1 MGPAPRSRPA
11 GPARVAIG
19 VGVVTIDTV
28 LLGLIAPLLP
38 EIEQRTG
45 AGDAGL
51 GFALAAYAIPI
62 ALLSLPFGRAAD
74 AVGRRAL
81 LVAGLLFVAV
91 GSVLV
96 AISDSIGA
104 LDGRSHRSEG
114 RLGGELA
121 SRPGRQGLAG
131 SRSPIAS

>member
-1 MGPAPRSRPA
+1 MTS
-11 GPARVAIG
+11 
-19 VGVVTIDTV
+19 DTA

-38 EIEQRTG
+38 EIERRTG

-104 LDGRSHRSEG
+104 LTAARTVSAPGMPCV
-114 RLGGELA
+114 A
-121 SRPGRQGLAG
+121 SAFTREEQRARC
-131 SRSPIAS
+131 SRASTLSAWR

>member
-19 VGVVTIDTV
+19 VGVVTSDTA

-104 LDGRSHRSEG
+104 LTAARAVRGSVPRRA
-114 RLGGELA
+114 R
-121 SRPGRQGLAG
+121 SRPGRHG
-131 SRSPIAS
+131 